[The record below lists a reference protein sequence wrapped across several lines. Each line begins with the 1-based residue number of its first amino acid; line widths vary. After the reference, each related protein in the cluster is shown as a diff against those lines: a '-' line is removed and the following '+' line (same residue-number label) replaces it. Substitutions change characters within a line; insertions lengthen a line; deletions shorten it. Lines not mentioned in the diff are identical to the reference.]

1 MGFDAAAPI
10 YIQIGDRIREEIIS
24 GKYPPG
30 EQLKSVREYAVFY
43 EVSPLTM
50 HRAMQYLESQGLI
63 VTKKGV
69 GSFVNPQ
76 LNPIAARQM
85 VKEQALRFISRLREM
100 GLSAPEILELIRECL
115 QQDNP
120 PRDRPE
126 NEEDMK
132 NG

>member
-69 GSFVNPQ
+69 GY
-76 LNPIAARQM
+76 LA
-85 VKEQALRFISRLREM
+85 
-100 GLSAPEILELIRECL
+100 
-115 QQDNP
+115 
-120 PRDRPE
+120 
-126 NEEDMK
+126 EDT
-132 NG
+132 

>member
-30 EQLKSVREYAVFY
+30 EQLKSVPEYAVFY

-85 VKEQALRFISRLREM
+85 VKEQALQFRSFTKSVSRVNLQYGGQKYLESAVLVQRVEYIISFI
-100 GLSAPEILELIRECL
+100 
-115 QQDNP
+115 
-120 PRDRPE
+120 
-126 NEEDMK
+126 
-132 NG
+132 

>member
-30 EQLKSVREYAVFY
+30 EQLKSVPEYAVFY

-85 VKEQALRFISRLREM
+85 VKEQALQFIGRLREM
-100 GLSAPEILELIRECL
+100 GLSDPEILELTRECL
-115 QQDNP
+115 QGCPERKEDA
-120 PRDRPE
+120 RDG
-126 NEEDMK
+126 K
-132 NG
+132 